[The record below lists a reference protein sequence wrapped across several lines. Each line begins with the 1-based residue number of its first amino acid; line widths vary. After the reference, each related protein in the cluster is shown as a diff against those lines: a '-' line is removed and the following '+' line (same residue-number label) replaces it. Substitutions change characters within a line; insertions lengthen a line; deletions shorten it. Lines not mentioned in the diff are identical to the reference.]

1 MRNRNAVSY
10 LVHLGSNANLIYILA
25 TTLQDV
31 RLELAK
37 EEAVNAER
45 GVLPKHKITST
56 GFFFAAFDIEEQQ
69 WVLFQHICLS
79 TY

>member
-1 MRNRNAVSY
+1 MLIFI
-10 LVHLGSNANLIYILA
+10 LV

-37 EEAVNAER
+37 EETANAAR
-45 GVLPKHKITST
+45 GVLPKHKTTLT

-69 WVLFQHICLS
+69 WVLN
-79 TY
+79 